1 MPTYFYPK
9 DAYALMNQLSRQIS
23 GQAAVN
29 VTDTS
34 SFVSAGTKVLEAGY
48 ENVMNA
54 LSVLISRTIVAA
66 RPYTGKFKLI
76 NAESSAFDNRAR
88 KISFYSKLAQASG
101 AFNTD
106 LYTNLGAGLD
116 DNSGA
121 GSMWEQNPSIP
132 VEKYFFNSNTYD
144 FSQSETVEQLKI
156 AFQNEESFIDFLNGA
171 RTEVMNDLEQ
181 QKEAK
186 ARAVV
191 LDRIAGTKLLVDKGE
206 LGAECAVN
214 LTADFNAKHGTTY
227 TTAELLEEHTIA
239 FLKHFIARIKND
251 SDMLTNRTALFHDPM
266 TKQINSVD
274 YNVLRHTPKDLQKFI
289 YNSRLFT
296 QIDLDLSEIFHPEY
310 LQIPNGEGVQYWQ
323 GVSDPYKID
332 IKPALPENAASSEVE
347 IPIVVGM
354 LFDYDALITNI
365 RFESMNATPLNA
377 RHLYRVNWW
386 HFLFSNWNDYS
397 ENGIVYYMSDTTTEY
412 FTGDGTE
419 DDFQLKATPTSVES
433 VTVNGVAQTVT
444 TNYTVS
450 GDTVT
455 FVTAPAADAIIQIIY
470 K

>member
-1 MPTYFYPK
+1 MPTFFYPK
-9 DAYALMNQLSRQIS
+9 DAYSIMNQLTKQIS
-23 GQAAVN
+23 GQSSVT

-34 SFVSAGTKVLEAGY
+34 SFVSAGTSVLEAGY

-54 LSVLISRTIVAA
+54 LSVLISRTIVAS
-66 RPYTGKFKLI
+66 RPYDGKFKLV

-88 KISFYSKLAQASG
+88 KISFYSKFAQASG

-106 LYTNLGAGLD
+106 LYTNLAAGND
-116 DNSGA
+116 DESGA
-121 GSMWEQNPSIP
+121 GSQWEQNPAIP

-144 FSQSETVEQLKI
+144 VSQSETVEQLKI
-156 AFQNEESFIDFLNGA
+156 AFQNEESFINFLNGA
-171 RTEVMNDLEQ
+171 RQEIMNDIEQ

-206 LGAECAVN
+206 LGSECAVN
-214 LTADFNAKHGTTY
+214 LTAEFNTEHGTSY
-227 TTAELLEEHTIA
+227 TTQQLLEAHTVE
-239 FLKHFIARIKND
+239 FLEFFLARIKND

-266 TKQINSVD
+266 TKQISGVD
-274 YNVLRHTPKDLQKFI
+274 YKVLRHTPKKMQKLI
-289 YNSRLFT
+289 YNSRLFN
-296 QIDLDLSEIFHPEY
+296 QINLHLAEIFHPEMLY
-310 LQIPNGEGVQYWQ
+310 LPNGEGVQYWQ
-323 GVSDPYKID
+323 GVSDPYKVD
-332 IKPALPENAASSEVE
+332 IKPALPENATSSEVE
-347 IPIVVGM
+347 MDVVIGM

-397 ENGIVYYMSDTTTEY
+397 ENAIVYYMSDTSTKY
-412 FTGDGTE
+412 FVGDGVE
-419 DDFQLKATPTSVES
+419 DDFSVTATSIEK
-433 VTVNGVAQTVT
+433 VTVNGVAKTSGT
-444 TNYTVS
+444 DYTFS
-450 GDTVT
+450 SNTLT
-455 FVTAPAADAIIQIIY
+455 FTTAPAADAIIQVIY